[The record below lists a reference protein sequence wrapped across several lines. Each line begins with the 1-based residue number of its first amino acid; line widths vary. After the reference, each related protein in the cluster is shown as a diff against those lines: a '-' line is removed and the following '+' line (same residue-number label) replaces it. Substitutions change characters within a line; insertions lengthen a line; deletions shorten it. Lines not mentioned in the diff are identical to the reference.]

1 MALPTFLKSLLA
13 TLSVCVLLGA
23 SGCATQQP
31 MFGTGSFADSQ
42 GAAASAII
50 HPSAGL
56 NQQTTPRTT
65 VDPPNGAIGS
75 DCFT

>member
-1 MALPTFLKSLLA
+1 MALPRFLKSLLA
-13 TLSVCVLLGA
+13 TLAVCVLLGA

-31 MFGTGSFADSQ
+31 LFGTSSFADNK

-65 VDPPNGAIGS
+65 ANPPSGAIGS